1 MSVMEKVKAVNSTQK
16 VHKLMFRLILGA
28 FIASWLPFFV
38 SQFMIFVYI
47 TLIIYIVFIDFV
59 INIF

>member
-1 MSVMEKVKAVNSTQK
+1 MPVIEKVKAENSTQK

-38 SQFMIFVYI
+38 SQFIIFVYI
-47 TLIIYIVFIDFV
+47 TLTLTFISFLL
-59 INIF
+59 FLL